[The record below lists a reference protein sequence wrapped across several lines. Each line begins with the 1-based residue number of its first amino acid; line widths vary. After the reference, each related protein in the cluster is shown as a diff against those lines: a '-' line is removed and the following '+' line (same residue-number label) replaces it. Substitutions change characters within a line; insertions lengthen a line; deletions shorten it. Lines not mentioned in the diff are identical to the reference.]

1 MQSGDPLAENAV
13 SGKNGG
19 MLRLALLCVT
29 IGLADSI
36 NPTTIGPALYLAG
49 GRHARTHVIQFT
61 LGVFVV
67 YLLGG
72 LLLALGPG
80 QLLLSVVPH
89 PDREDRFVLETI
101 AGAAIF
107 IGGLFLLAYRHRL
120 ARFDVPTP
128 KSRGRSSAILGATI
142 TAVELPTAFPYF
154 AAIAAVVG
162 SGFGPA
168 RQTVL
173 IVLFNIC
180 FVLPLVAIV
189 VTLTTAG
196 EGATRILVA
205 ARNWLDSRW
214 PVVLATLALL
224 AGAFVMLL
232 GAAGLAGLGHGHF
245 GGFARHF
252 RRIIHP

>member
-1 MQSGDPLAENAV
+1 MI
-13 SGKNGG
+13 
-19 MLRLALLCVT
+19 RLAALVVT

-49 GRHARTHVIQFT
+49 GRDARRHVIQFT

-67 YLLGG
+67 YMLGG

-80 QLLLSVVPH
+80 QLLLSLVPH

-101 AGAAIF
+101 AGAVIF
-107 IGGLFLLAYRHRL
+107 AGGVFLIAYRRRL
-120 ARFDVPTP
+120 ARFEVPAP
-128 KSRGRSSAILGATI
+128 KATGKSSAILGATI
-142 TAVELPTAFPYF
+142 TVVELPTAFPYF

-162 SGFGPA
+162 SGFDPA

-173 IVLFNIC
+173 IVLFNLC
-180 FVLPLVAIV
+180 FVLPLVMIA
-189 VTLTTAG
+189 VTLTFAG
-196 EGATRILVA
+196 ERATSILAA
-205 ARNWLDSRW
+205 ARAWLEARW
-214 PVVLATLALL
+214 PLVLATLALL
-224 AGAFVMLL
+224 AGTFVILL
-232 GAAGLAGLGHGHF
+232 GATGLAGLSHSHF